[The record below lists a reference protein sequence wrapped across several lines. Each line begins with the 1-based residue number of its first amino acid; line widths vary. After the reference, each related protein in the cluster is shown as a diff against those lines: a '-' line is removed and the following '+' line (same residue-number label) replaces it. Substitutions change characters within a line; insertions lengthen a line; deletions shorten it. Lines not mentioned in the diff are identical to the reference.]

1 LKSDATSQA
10 NRLAEWSVFWHHP
23 NGKCMGDVGWTA
35 TPPMDT
41 SVSKAKFTLPAAGS
55 EDPPRDELGTVV
67 STETTTVANTA
78 CSGCTIKTTVSTFE
92 NGWQLVMTQY
102 IKADGKITNTTYQY
116 LPPPPGPGAGDG
128 GLGQSMST
136 PNTVT
141 GYQQTRNTGKLGRIT
156 WHELFR
162 Q

>member
-1 LKSDATSQA
+1 
-10 NRLAEWSVFWHHP
+10 
-23 NGKCMGDVGWTA
+23 
-35 TPPMDT
+35 
-41 SVSKAKFTLPAAGS
+41 
-55 EDPPRDELGTVV
+55 
-67 STETTTVANTA
+67 
-78 CSGCTIKTTVSTFE
+78 
-92 NGWQLVMTQY
+92 MTQY

-116 LPPPPGPGAGDG
+116 VPPPPGPGAGDG